1 MKTTILSWLLILT
14 STITFAQT
22 VAVSGTVNDQQGKPV
37 AFAFI
42 SESQHPYGTYSDAN
56 GAFTLKADPSSNLTV
71 TANYYKSA
79 TVKVTDPA
87 ATKIVLEGGATG
99 GATNDVKENS
109 SFFKVDQS
117 LVDMSFGSRS
127 TFGQGQE
134 ALHGN
139 RFLFDNWV
147 HGFAIT
153 PQDSIKQNNVYLFN
167 YDKITGDLIF
177 TRDQKTVLQVVKSE
191 IKAFTLFD
199 PNAQPYVFEDVP
211 AVDARHYLQVLASG
225 SKYKIYKSLGTKF
238 IKANFTTNGIT
249 SSGNNYDEYVDE
261 SVYYIVK
268 LPGGQPQKLALK
280 KKAIK
285 TAFAADADRVN
296 KFLSDNDGDIDEN
309 YLKNLGEYMN
319 Q

>member
-1 MKTTILSWLLILT
+1 MKKAILSWLLILT

-22 VAVSGTVNDQQGKPV
+22 VTVSGTVNDQQGKPV

-56 GAFTLKADPSSNLTV
+56 GAFTLKADPAANITV
-71 TANYYKSA
+71 TASHYKTT
-79 TVKVTDPA
+79 TVKISDPA
-87 ATKIVLEGGATG
+87 ATKIALEGGESGTDA
-99 GATNDVKENS
+99 NEVKANS
-109 SFFKVDQS
+109 TFFKQDES

-134 ALHGN
+134 SLHGS
-139 RFLFDNWV
+139 RFLFDNWA

-153 PQDSIKQNNVYLFN
+153 PKDSIKQNDVYLFN

-177 TRDQKTVLQVVKSE
+177 TRNQKTVLQVIKSE

-211 AVDARHYLQVLASG
+211 SVDAKHYLQVLSSG
-225 SKYKIYKSLGTKF
+225 KKYKIYKNLGTKF

-249 SSGNNYDEYVDE
+249 SSGNNYDEYVDQ
-261 SVYYIVK
+261 STYYFVK

-280 KKAIK
+280 KKALK
-285 TAFAADADRVN
+285 LAFAEDADKLN
-296 KFLSDNDGDIDEN
+296 KFLADNDGDIDDN
-309 YLKNLGEYMN
+309 YLKNLGDYIN